1 MLSIIALSLYLK
13 KIVRKGAWP
22 RCLFC
27 GVSYKAWYI
36 GLSLNE
42 QRRSKMKLEHNEFWQ
57 TQARGDNDSEYQI
70 YLSCANDGEG
80 NDITTGKPLK
90 TYEEWL
96 NS

>member
-1 MLSIIALSLYLK
+1 
-13 KIVRKGAWP
+13 
-22 RCLFC
+22 
-27 GVSYKAWYI
+27 
-36 GLSLNE
+36 
-42 QRRSKMKLEHNEFWQ
+42 MKLEQNEFWQ
-57 TQARGDNDSEYQI
+57 TKARGDNDSEYQI

>member
-1 MLSIIALSLYLK
+1 
-13 KIVRKGAWP
+13 
-22 RCLFC
+22 
-27 GVSYKAWYI
+27 
-36 GLSLNE
+36 
-42 QRRSKMKLEHNEFWQ
+42 MKLEHNEFWQ

-80 NDITTGKPLK
+80 NDITTCKPLK